1 MKILSKQAH
10 EAYIMLQELAEI
22 KLPFKASL
30 IISRNLKVL
39 QKESEFYVE
48 QEQNFVKTYLEFD
61 QETGMLI
68 QSEPGAF
75 KIQEGK
81 AEECYKARQELDA
94 FEVDVDIKK
103 IPCRILENIE
113 LTPAQLLGIEFMLEE
128 EEEEND

>member
-113 LTPAQLLGIEFMLEE
+113 LTPA
-128 EEEEND
+128 